1 MQPQATYAPL
11 TANGIFDPRSKLA
24 GVGSPLFEAAGN
36 AFTPALNGDTTPAAA
51 AAEMVTTMNAL
62 K

>member
-1 MQPQATYAPL
+1 MRWL

-24 GVGSPLFEAAGN
+24 GVASPLFDAAGN
-36 AFTPALNGDTTPAAA
+36 AFTPALNGETSAKDA
-51 AAEMVTTMNAL
+51 AAEMVSTMNAL